1 MSKPK
6 IMIIRINPD
15 FQTFFLGLFRGYESY
30 RDFYYKDPSAL
41 CRVIF
46 VCNVNGVEVCQRDHF
61 FNYDFIRL
69 LENQYTFFIN
79 VLNYI
84 CRLYEAHDA
93 LRHLKSIEFDL
104 LKNLPKVNNTS
115 DESNPLNYYKRSFKK
130 LLKDKI
136 KYIEENLN
144 IKYHGSHVRMRID
157 ERNVIKFNELKLT
170 NEKLYNDI
178 LDFFKSISVSQDDFE
193 AIMIEIFEGRSSNK
207 DRIVVKTKD
216 INSLVTYF
224 KILVIK
230 HKEDVRVYRKYIAK
244 YLSMRFSHYDGL
256 ETKHFNSENHLRNL
270 LKGRSLT
277 IDENRT
283 LLNRDFMF

>member
-1 MSKPK
+1 
-6 IMIIRINPD
+6 MIIRINPD

-61 FNYDFIRL
+61 LDYDFIRL

-84 CRLYEAHDA
+84 CRLYEPHDA

-136 KYIEENLN
+136 KYIEGNLN
-144 IKYHGSHVRMRID
+144 IIHHRSYVRKRID
-157 ERNVIKFNELKLT
+157 ERNVIRFNDLKST
-170 NEKLYNDI
+170 NRNLYENIFDYFRFVAAS
-178 LDFFKSISVSQDDFE
+178 DDDFDS
-193 AIMIEIFEGRSSNK
+193 IIIDLFEGRTSK
-207 DRIVVKTKD
+207 KEQIVVKTKD
-216 INSLVTYF
+216 INSLVIYF
-224 KILVIK
+224 KVLVIR
-230 HKEDVRVYRKYIAK
+230 HKEDFRVYRKNIAQHLSEK
-244 YLSMRFSHYDGL
+244 YFYDNGQEVRPL
-256 ETKHFNSENHLRNL
+256 NSINHIRNL
-270 LKGRSLT
+270 LKGNILSNL
-277 IDENRT
+277 EEQSP
-283 LLNRDFMF
+283 LNRDFKF